1 MIRLIIKSPSSS
13 TSSHMFV
20 GKLAVTTN
28 SSGRLRDGV
37 FYLEKEYINISTS
50 VSTNVY
56 SYSLLQ
62 HKHCSSHN
70 LYHKVLI
77 KVDKRKVSK
86 LNI

>member
-20 GKLAVTTN
+20 RKLAVTTN

-37 FYLEKEYINISTS
+37 FYLEKEYINIPASA
-50 VSTNVY
+50 STNIY

-62 HKHCSSHN
+62 HKHCSLHN
-70 LYHKVLI
+70 LNHKVLI

>member
-1 MIRLIIKSPSSS
+1 MTRLIIKSPNSS

-20 GKLAVTTN
+20 RKLAVTTN
-28 SSGRLRDGV
+28 SSARLRDGV

-50 VSTNVY
+50 ASNNAY
-56 SYSLLQ
+56 SYPLLQ
-62 HKHCSSHN
+62 HKHCSSRN
-70 LYHKVLI
+70 LNHKVLI